1 MFILSFVIF
10 FQDMLVKSLLE
21 LFPTW
26 PQPSSVKCLKW
37 KFSQVKNLI
46 MSYPTWE
53 QPGSVKCLQ
62 WKFSQVK
69 NLSGSFFQT
78 KSF

>member
-1 MFILSFVIF
+1 MFILLFLIF

-46 MSYPTWE
+46 MSFPTWE
-53 QPGSVKCLQ
+53 C
-62 WKFSQVK
+62 QVSPMEILTGK
-69 NLSGSFFQT
+69 
-78 KSF
+78 KS